1 VPCKGRVFFP
11 KDFFLLTRP
20 QFSWNFISYQE
31 SVSLIEIFLL
41 EMGFLSLSLSLS
53 LSASRARINISK
65 QERSILFYRFND
77 RDRYLCVDSLC
88 TALQNDVLRF
98 SRY

>member
-53 LSASRARINISK
+53 LCLARANQYLETRAIDIVLPF
-65 QERSILFYRFND
+65 QRQRSL
-77 RDRYLCVDSLC
+77 SL
-88 TALQNDVLRF
+88 RG
-98 SRY
+98 